1 MKSLLKASYLTLAA
15 VLFASFTYAQA
26 LMPQP
31 SSGQTI
37 IQDFGLGKVTLTY
50 SRPDAKGRKVFGGLV
65 PYNEV
70 WRTGANNATSIT
82 FTDDVMLAGNKVP
95 AGTYGLFTIP
105 TPNQWTIILNKTAQQ
120 WGAYNYKQEDDVL
133 RVTVKPN
140 KTTTSTGTFS
150 LQFANVT
157 PNKMDLNL
165 TWENTEVNIPL
176 TVDFDA
182 KVMANIQKAMAGE
195 KKPYFAAAQY
205 YYNNGKDLNQALA
218 WVLEAEKTDAK
229 APWYKL
235 WKAKIQL
242 KLGDKKAAITSATEG
257 INLAKQANNS
267 EYIKLNQEILD
278 LAK

>member
-257 INLAKQANNS
+257 VNLAKQANNS

>member
-15 VLFASFTYAQA
+15 VLLASFTYAQA

-140 KTTTSTGTFS
+140 KTATSTGTFS

-176 TVDFDA
+176 TVDFDV